1 MAYRAPVIPLH
12 TDYLGAGIRS
22 ITEHEYDAWQQHK
35 TAVDEHCG
43 WLMEIT
49 SGLLAESKHE
59 ACQDTQTLVELSERA
74 SLLGADL
81 HRYLETIEDPPTEV
95 RT

>member
-1 MAYRAPVIPLH
+1 MAYRAPVIPLG

-35 TAVDEHCG
+35 TAVDEHVG
-43 WLMEIT
+43 WLMELA
-49 SGLLAESKHE
+49 SGLLAESRHE
-59 ACQDTQTLVELSERA
+59 ACQDEDGLSDLSERVA
-74 SLLGADL
+74 VLGADL
-81 HRYLETIEDPPTEV
+81 HRYLETIEDPPREV